1 MERIAVI
8 VGKMHSGGKKN
19 LIMEYYRNI
28 DRTKYQFDFICDKDS
43 NAIPYGEIEELGGRV
58 YLVTP
63 YENILNNITDIYKIC
78 KKNKYNIIH
87 AYNGTMNI
95 FSLFAGWCAGI
106 KIRINESISMGHKS
120 EKKTKIKKLL
130 RPFSRLFSTH
140 YMANG
145 EMCGK
150 WQFGNSLY
158 EKGKIKV
165 FKTVI
170 SCDSNKFDN
179 DLRVKTR
186 QELGIQEELLIGHI
200 GRLTAQKNTLFLID
214 IFFEILKKNPSSKLL
229 IIGDGDLR
237 IEMEKKINRLQI
249 QDSVIYLG
257 RREDI
262 QQFYNAMDA
271 FVLPSLY
278 EGLPVVGVEAQN
290 CGLPTFFSTEIPKE
304 SSPCD
309 ELGHF
314 IDLNQSATYWADEI
328 IKHTYQNR
336 PYRKDYSHIVKS
348 KGFDSKVEGV
358 KLGDYY
364 SMTLKQSYSG

>member
-28 DRTKYQFDFICDKDS
+28 DRSKFQFDFICDKDS
-43 NAIPYGEIEELGGRV
+43 NAIPHEEIEELGGKV

-63 YENILNNITDIYKIC
+63 YENIFKNIIDIYKIC
-78 KKNKYNIIH
+78 KKNKYDIIH

-106 KIRINESISMGHKS
+106 KIRINESISMGHKA

-145 EMCGK
+145 EACGR
-150 WQFGNSLY
+150 WQFGNSFY
-158 EKGKIKV
+158 EKGKIQV

-170 SCDSNKFDN
+170 SCDNNKFDN

-214 IFFEILKKNPSSKLL
+214 IFCEILKKNPSSKFL

-237 IEMEKKINRLQI
+237 VEMEEKINRLQI

-278 EGLPVVGVEAQN
+278 EGLPVVGVEAET

-314 IDLNQSATYWADEI
+314 ISLNKSATYWADEI
-328 IKHTYQNR
+328 LKATLKNM
-336 PYRKDYSHIVKS
+336 PCRKDYSYEVKC
-348 KGFDSKVEGV
+348 KGFDSRMEGS
-358 KLGDYY
+358 KLGIYY
-364 SMTLKQSYSG
+364 SELLKCC